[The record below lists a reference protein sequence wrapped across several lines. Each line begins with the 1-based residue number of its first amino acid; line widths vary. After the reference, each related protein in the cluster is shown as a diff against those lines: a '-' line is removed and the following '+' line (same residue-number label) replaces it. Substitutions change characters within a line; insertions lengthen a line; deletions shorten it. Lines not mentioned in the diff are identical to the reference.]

1 MTLLTD
7 VTTAE
12 SFNVKL
18 LTLKTLV
25 RNYQSQKQICLISNL
40 LHIIKCSEKCARR
53 DWSERVQYISIEH
66 TPYVTQVHCWDIRHA
81 AYVIGTSARNSW
93 YILVEVITWFRVQ
106 FGINKHELIFSK
118 TNKIARALQSR
129 PICGLWKINK
139 YLCIPHCIRKIMWL
153 RINNI
158 NIKNTR
164 S

>member
-40 LHIIKCSEKCARR
+40 LHIIECSEKCARR

-66 TPYVTQVHCWDIRHA
+66 TPYVTQVHC
-81 AYVIGTSARNSW
+81 
-93 YILVEVITWFRVQ
+93 
-106 FGINKHELIFSK
+106 
-118 TNKIARALQSR
+118 
-129 PICGLWKINK
+129 
-139 YLCIPHCIRKIMWL
+139 
-153 RINNI
+153 
-158 NIKNTR
+158 
-164 S
+164 